1 MHPSNGAGAAEALRQ
16 SGCRSSAFSIRSRNH
31 QHPNVA
37 YAHNHNR
44 DIGRCGFQV
53 QRSVG
58 EPSAAS
64 DVDKRDTN
72 QTATNGGEI
81 PRFGGINPHAR
92 RPRYWPPNPS
102 IFTPS
107 LDEIGASFH
116 QRWPKLVHARW
127 PPVSRQ
133 RRTAALSRRTMAAL
147 AAKPYEVILFIPR
160 LLGRMGDS
168 DLELTFRV
176 FPQPNVLPV
185 GRQFAIDDL
194 RQRAPGEGVR

>member
-1 MHPSNGAGAAEALRQ
+1 MHPSNGAAAAEALRQ

-107 LDEIGASFH
+107 LAEIGASFH

-147 AAKPYEVILFIPR
+147 PQSRMRLFY
-160 LLGRMGDS
+160 LFHAFLGGGA
-168 DLELTFRV
+168 T
-176 FPQPNVLPV
+176 P
-185 GRQFAIDDL
+185 I
-194 RQRAPGEGVR
+194 